1 MNKEIIKQAIID
13 QKEELGKDYRE
24 SNIIEREFYK
34 EYQKY
39 LGSMQVKVVT
49 GIRRCGKSVLAY
61 QLLKEKNFAY
71 VNFDDEKLAGIT
83 TEELNDILEILYEVY
98 GNFEYVLFDEIQNI
112 DKWELFVNRLQRQK
126 LNITITGSNSNLL
139 SRELATHLTGRHI
152 LLELFPFSFIELLRF
167 KNISFNINLMSTKEK
182 GVIKK
187 ELSEYIHLGGFPDV
201 CKRPQEQKK
210 YLQSLYSNIINIDV
224 ISRHKIRNGAVLK
237 SISNSLMS
245 DSASL
250 ISYNKIKNFFNLKSI
265 HTAQDYISYL
275 EEVYL
280 FFLLP
285 KFSFKPKER
294 EVANRKLYL
303 IDTGLIGSVGTN
315 FSLNLGKIYENIVFL
330 HLARRK
336 ILFDMEL
343 FYWQDVYNNEV
354 DFIVKEGLKIKQ
366 LIQVCYDIN
375 DYGTKKREIS
385 SLIKAS
391 KELKCDKLFVITN
404 DFEKEELIEK
414 KKIKFIPLWKWLLLE
429 FKD

>member
-152 LLELFPFSFIELLRF
+152 LLELFPLDESQAL
-167 KNISFNINLMSTKEK
+167 
-182 GVIKK
+182 
-187 ELSEYIHLGGFPDV
+187 
-201 CKRPQEQKK
+201 
-210 YLQSLYSNIINIDV
+210 
-224 ISRHKIRNGAVLK
+224 
-237 SISNSLMS
+237 
-245 DSASL
+245 
-250 ISYNKIKNFFNLKSI
+250 
-265 HTAQDYISYL
+265 
-275 EEVYL
+275 
-280 FFLLP
+280 
-285 KFSFKPKER
+285 
-294 EVANRKLYL
+294 
-303 IDTGLIGSVGTN
+303 
-315 FSLNLGKIYENIVFL
+315 
-330 HLARRK
+330 
-336 ILFDMEL
+336 
-343 FYWQDVYNNEV
+343 
-354 DFIVKEGLKIKQ
+354 
-366 LIQVCYDIN
+366 
-375 DYGTKKREIS
+375 
-385 SLIKAS
+385 
-391 KELKCDKLFVITN
+391 
-404 DFEKEELIEK
+404 
-414 KKIKFIPLWKWLLLE
+414 
-429 FKD
+429 